1 MQLKKPPV
9 VAQSK
14 ELLGTSAGSETT
26 ISPLIARLRSSD
38 AQAAWEDFLVEY
50 GAIIYQAVRPSAREE
65 EEVADCFVFVC
76 GKLAEN
82 GYRRLLRFKPEGV
95 ATFVTWLRVVVRN
108 LCFDWHRSVLGRPR
122 PFKFLQQL
130 SAMEL
135 EVYYCKF
142 EGRLSSEETLRHLHT
157 TWPALT
163 ENTLN
168 QIESRIAESLT
179 PRQRWI
185 LSTRLAKKV
194 TSLDAD
200 EDDETPLMEIVDTTP
215 DPEAAILTEQRQRQ
229 LEHCLEALLPDERLI
244 VRLRFED
251 ELSLQ
256 EIAHLVGLG
265 DAQRVQRRLLAVIKI
280 LREAMEKNNA

>member
-1 MQLKKPPV
+1 MKKPAA

-14 ELLGTSAGSETT
+14 ELLGASTASDSP
-26 ISPLIARLRSSD
+26 ISPLLAQLSSSD
-38 AQAAWEDFLVEY
+38 AQAAWEDFLVQY
-50 GAIIYQAVRPSAREE
+50 GTTIYQAVRPSAREE

-76 GKLAEN
+76 EKLAEN
-82 GYRRLLRFKPEGV
+82 GCRRLLRFKPEGV
-95 ATFVTWLRVVVRN
+95 ASFVTWLRVVVRN

-122 PFKFLQQL
+122 PFKFLQEL

-142 EGRLSSEETLRHLHT
+142 EGRLSSEETLRRLHT

-163 ENTLN
+163 ENTLD

-185 LSTRLAKKV
+185 LSTRLAPKKA

-200 EDDETPLMEIVDTTP
+200 EDDETPFMEIVDTTP
-215 DPEAAILTEQRQRQ
+215 GPEAAILSEQRQRQ

>member
-1 MQLKKPPV
+1 MKKPPV

-14 ELLGTSAGSETT
+14 ELLGTSAGSDTA
-26 ISPLIARLRSSD
+26 ISPLLARLRSPD
-38 AQAAWEDFLVEY
+38 AQAAWEDFLVGC

-65 EEVADCFVFVC
+65 EEAADCFVFVC

-95 ATFVTWLRVVVRN
+95 ATFATWLRVVVRN

-122 PFKFLQQL
+122 PFKFLQEL

-142 EGRLSSEETLRHLHT
+142 ERRLSSEETLRHLHI

-163 ENTLN
+163 EDTLN
-168 QIESRIAESLT
+168 KIESRIAGSLT

-185 LSTRLAKKV
+185 LSTRLMSKKA
-194 TSLDAD
+194 TSLDVDEEDERPLVEIAD
-200 EDDETPLMEIVDTTP
+200 PTP
-215 DPEAAILTEQRQRQ
+215 DPEAAIFTEQQQIQ

-256 EIAHLVGLG
+256 EIAHLMGLG

-280 LREAMEKNNA
+280 LREAMGK